1 MFCCRIGLCNVMKH
15 APTLSQSLHSTGLC
29 YFLGKP
35 FIAINLRHSECF
47 LEAKL
52 RFQSEEAEK
61 PAAEEKRAQSEYRHG
76 VSKESKL
83 LHRNLQKLK
92 EIIDAPTQQ
101 QLLAF
106 GDDVTDGD
114 DYGDDYDV
122 SQNDDD
128 DGYDDDDE
136 SMDDDDDDEQPPDY
150 DSQRTEDYLDLLNAD
165 DDVIVDDD
173 DMTAA
178 DGLDDTDYQSIMNT
192 PIEPQSFLAADYDVT
207 QYVSPLR
214 ALEARNDATFDAPV
228 QRKRPDVTLRK
239 QQRARAHAQAERL
252 LQSSLDQAYQDYV
265 DEQLSSQYRKFKR
278 SSTGFKR
285 NRNSGRVWH

>member
-1 MFCCRIGLCNVMKH
+1 MLLRKRI
-15 APTLSQSLHSTGLC
+15 
-29 YFLGKP
+29 
-35 FIAINLRHSECF
+35 IAINLRHSECF
-47 LEAKL
+47 LDAKL

-61 PAAEEKRAQSEYRHG
+61 PAAEEKRAESEQRRHG
-76 VSKESKL
+76 GGVSRESKL

-92 EIIDAPTQQ
+92 EIIDAPQQ
-101 QLLAF
+101 QLLVF
-106 GDDVTDGD
+106 GDDVTDDD
-114 DYGDDYDV
+114 DYADDYDV
-122 SQNDDD
+122 SQNDND

-136 SMDDDDDDEQPPDY
+136 SMDDDDDDDERQDY
-150 DSQRTEDYLDLLNAD
+150 DSQRTEDYLDLLSAD

-178 DGLDDTDYQSIMNT
+178 DSLDDTDYQSIINT
-192 PIEPQSFLAADYDVT
+192 PIEPPSFLTDYDVT
-207 QYVSPLR
+207 RYVSPLR

-239 QQRARAHAQAERL
+239 QQRARAHAQAAERL
-252 LQSSLDQAYQDYV
+252 LQSSMDEAYQDYV

-285 NRNSGRVWH
+285 NRNSARVWH